1 LRLFLCHKGWDFC
14 HGGDMVQ
21 KLCGILF
28 ATLVFTLAVTTTAWA
43 QETTLKAGLP
53 RAGETPVST
62 SAPSSMGQG
71 VSRWGA
77 SFFSIGSLSQGQ
89 IETGGAS
96 YSAYSYL
103 GLNYKLNE
111 TRSWSLRPVFNANS
125 EGLDKSGKKISADFS
140 WGDAHLVYSDK
151 EIATLGPVGV
161 STNFKLYLP
170 TSEFSRQVHTVAIFR
185 PETFVAYD
193 LGGKMWLT
201 WVIKPD
207 FFIQSQTT
215 FEDRSSPPVEGSYKR
230 KATSLAALDH
240 YLEFKRELNKVFA
253 IKPYVGF
260 KENWTHAGGSSDLK
274 AAHNTSA
281 KLGLGIDLKPLQGVS
296 FSLLAENLV
305 RVSNRADAV
314 KYFRSEDNSLILIT
328 TASL

>member
-1 LRLFLCHKGWDFC
+1 
-14 HGGDMVQ
+14 MVQ
-21 KLCGILF
+21 KFRRVLLAAF
-28 ATLVFTLAVTTTAWA
+28 VFTLAVTTAAWA

-53 RAGETPVST
+53 RAGETSVST
-62 SAPSSMGQG
+62 SAPSSTAKAF
-71 VSRWGA
+71 SKWGA

-103 GLNYKLNE
+103 GLNYKLSE
-111 TRSWSLRPVFNANS
+111 TRSWSLRPVFNSNS
-125 EGLDKSGKKISADFS
+125 EGLDKSGKKVNADFS

-151 EIATLGPVGV
+151 EIATLGPAGV

-170 TSEFSRQVHTVAIFR
+170 TSEFSRQIHTVAVFR

-215 FEDRSSPPVEGSYKR
+215 FEDPSSPAVGGSYKR
-230 KATSLAALDH
+230 KATSLAALEH

-260 KENWTHAGGSSDLK
+260 KENWTHAGGTPDLK

-281 KLGLGIDLKPLQGVS
+281 KLGVGIDLRPLEGVS
-296 FSLLAENLV
+296 FSLSAENLV